1 MKNSVDVLEIDYTS
15 DLGSKPI
22 AEFIQNSDE
31 IELEIFPFKLQQ
43 MHEGKIFK
51 YQYYAFDILCSS
63 ELIIDPKESLEDVW
77 NNVMRGISKGEQLYH
92 APIMLFY
99 DNNDICVQR
108 IIVQENTKF
117 YAGVKKIID
126 DNLKIMV
133 EFEDHDRL
141 EELLYDKDPAFQVN

>member
-1 MKNSVDVLEIDYTS
+1 MSEIDYTS
-15 DLGSKPI
+15 DLSSKPI

-51 YQYYAFDILCSS
+51 YQYYAFDILCSGDVV
-63 ELIIDPKESLEDVW
+63 IDPKESLEDVW
-77 NNVMRGISKGEQLYH
+77 NNVMRGINKNKLPNH

-108 IIVQENTKF
+108 IIVEEKTKF
-117 YAGVKKIID
+117 YAGVKEIID
-126 DNLKIMV
+126 ENLKIMV
-133 EFEDHDRL
+133 EFEDHERL
-141 EELLYDKDPAFQVN
+141 EKLLYDKDPAFQVN